1 MKFYFDTSVLV
12 AASVAQHPHHLAGTA
27 VYREVMSGQ
36 HSGVVSA
43 HGLAETFSALTR
55 LPLSPMIHPTE
66 AYRIITETVVR
77 HCETIPLE
85 ESDYLAILETAAR
98 AGLGGGGLGGAAL
111 HRRHYGR
118 ERLGVHRLGP
128 GRHAYLD
135 GSPHDASCVSDSGT
149 GGGRA

>member
-43 HGLAETFSALTR
+43 HGLAETYSALTR

-77 HCETIPLE
+77 HCETIPLG

-98 AGLGGGGLGGAAL
+98 AGLRGGILYDAVHL
-111 HRRHYGR
+111 HCAEKAHCDRIYTFNLRDFV
-118 ERLGVHRLGP
+118 RLAPQLQNKI
-128 GRHAYLD
+128 A
-135 GSPHDASCVSDSGT
+135 SP
-149 GGGRA
+149 

>member
-98 AGLGGGGLGGAAL
+98 AGLRGGILYDAVHL
-111 HRRHYGR
+111 HCAEKAHCDRIYTFNLRDFV
-118 ERLGVHRLGP
+118 RLAPQLQNKI
-128 GRHAYLD
+128 A
-135 GSPHDASCVSDSGT
+135 SP
-149 GGGRA
+149 

>member
-43 HGLAETFSALTR
+43 HGLAETYSALTR

-98 AGLGGGGLGGAAL
+98 AGLRGGILYDAVHL
-111 HRRHYGR
+111 HCAEKAHCDRIYTFNLRDFV
-118 ERLGVHRLGP
+118 RLAPQLQNKI
-128 GRHAYLD
+128 A
-135 GSPHDASCVSDSGT
+135 SP
-149 GGGRA
+149 

>member
-77 HCETIPLE
+77 HCETIPLG

-98 AGLGGGGLGGAAL
+98 AGLRGGILYDAVHL
-111 HRRHYGR
+111 HCAEKAHCDRIYTFNLRDFV
-118 ERLGVHRLGP
+118 RLAPQLQNKI
-128 GRHAYLD
+128 A
-135 GSPHDASCVSDSGT
+135 SP
-149 GGGRA
+149 